1 MRMEYREGMGFLD
14 DDTMMDAAL
23 LGIGTTV
30 VRPVIVEQPAYQPEY
45 YQQPVQQEEYISP
58 HYRAPAVQEPPVVQN
73 EPQLSDEELFN
84 QANAYLGITPK
95 EQKRNDNSNDFLN
108 DILNGGSQSKP
119 EEIDDGV
126 LSYRRE
132 IVKSA
137 IKLNQDPSE
146 IETYIASMTPE
157 EQVHLAMLK
166 RDYEKGIANVNNQ
179 QKVVQPMQQQV
190 RQPLEF
196 QSLKQR
202 PAPSIVNA
210 QAAPMDSNNYQ
221 VGRSN
226 IIENKIRNQ
235 FY

>member
-14 DDTMMDAAL
+14 DDTMMDAAM
-23 LGIGTTV
+23 LGIGTPPVKPV
-30 VRPVIVEQPAYQPEY
+30 VVEQPVYQQEY
-45 YQQPVQQEEYISP
+45 YQQPEQEEIISP
-58 HYRAPAVQEPPVVQN
+58 YYKAPVVQEQPVVQN

-84 QANAYLGITPK
+84 KANAYLGITPK
-95 EQKRNDNSNDFLN
+95 EQKRNENSNDFLN
-108 DILNGGSQSKP
+108 DILNGGSQNKP
-119 EEIDDGV
+119 EEEDDGV
-126 LSYRRE
+126 VSYRRE

-157 EQVHLAMLK
+157 EQVYLAMLK
-166 RDYEKGIANVNNQ
+166 RDYEKGLINGNSQ
-179 QKVVQPMQQQV
+179 QRVEPVQQQQPR
-190 RQPLEF
+190 RQLEF

-202 PAPSIVNA
+202 PTPSIVNA
-210 QAAPMDSNNYQ
+210 QAAPVDSNNYQ